1 MRTNSHSNMT
11 KRSSKRSALT
21 REDRQLDPRESSML
35 QNGIKVHP
43 VPCMVG
49 GKRKYRLVLEDSSD
63 NICGL
68 DSLAEEIQ
76 IAGANLHVSAI
87 ENALNTLLDVIP
99 SYIARTG
106 RSVRIGNLITLKPC
120 ATGTIDYANDDPDPG
135 KNRLE
140 IHAIVSPGL
149 RHALKKV
156 RLVNAARRTRGVDF
170 VIRAMNWSVRGEVDA
185 KHELHINGTKIYVP
199 PQSATDK
206 NTRGKVWIETLDG
219 RMLGRCAVRSSGP
232 ALIVARFVPDAP
244 VGVEEGRLFVE
255 TYGTEEAA
263 KAGDESLLQRYTC
276 NVRFV

>member
-1 MRTNSHSNMT
+1 
-11 KRSSKRSALT
+11 
-21 REDRQLDPRESSML
+21 ML
-35 QNGIKVHP
+35 QNGIRVHP

-140 IHAIVSPGL
+140 IHAIVSPVL

-170 VIRAMNWSVRGEVDA
+170 VIRAMDWSVRGEVDA

-219 RMLGRCAVRSSGP
+219 RLLGRCEVLHSGP
-232 ALIVARFVPDAP
+232 GLVAVRFVPDAP
-244 VGVEEGRLFVE
+244 VDVAEGRLVVE
-255 TYGTEEAA
+255 TFGTQESAA
-263 KAGDESLLQRYTC
+263 SGDRALLSRYTC
-276 NVRFV
+276 DVRFI